1 MSDRIESERRLADLW
16 EQHQIYRFAPDDDSR
31 PVFSIDTPP
40 PYVSATN
47 LHPGHAMSFA
57 QADIAVRYMRKQ
69 GHNVFYPMG
78 FDDNGLPTERFV
90 EKKYGIDK
98 RSMTKQEF
106 VSLCLTETELQAK
119 NYARFF
125 KKLGISVDW
134 SLSYSTISPRAQ
146 RIAQLSFLDLF
157 KKGLIERRN
166 EPILWCPSCETALA
180 QSDLE
185 DEPKKSQLHFIRFGG
200 EDSGIQIATSRPEY
214 LAACVAL
221 FVHPDDE
228 RYTSWI
234 GNKITVPLFGHSV
247 PIVGDTEVDPTY
259 GTGAMMVCTW
269 GDSEDVRRWK
279 EFSLD
284 TREIIRQDGITK
296 ESTPIIGEMSLGKA
310 RKATLEALKQGDYLL
325 SSTEISHEVKCHERC
340 GHPSEFITTTQWF
353 IKIADR
359 ITTWSKQS
367 NALVWFPE
375 EMKSKLDA
383 WINGLKYDW
392 CISRQRYFG
401 VPFPVWYCK
410 DCGAT
415 LLPPS
420 EALPIDPTE
429 KAYPGGSCTHC
440 NSTQIEPDR
449 DVMDTWMTSSLTPL
463 INAHWGE
470 PGHEKLL
477 AQIYPMSLRVQAFE
491 IIRTWLFYT
500 LVKGEYHTGSLPW
513 ETVMISGWGLDKHG
527 KKISKSSGVAAD
539 AEAIIDR
546 HSADALRYWASSAE
560 LGSNHRFKEEEL
572 KTGRRLVIK
581 LENAAKFVGRYLGEF
596 ANLRTNPATCELA
609 PSDIWV
615 LKQLQEALKEYH
627 KHFEVFDYFKARKAL
642 DAFFWNVF
650 CDNYL
655 EFVKH
660 RLKDNGPQQDRQA
673 ALATLEYCMRVVTH
687 MYAPYI
693 PFATEEIY
701 QNLFVNGES
710 WTSVHTELM
719 PLPEIW
725 IDALC
730 EDKTFA
736 ETLLVVDQIRKYRSA
751 QQIGFGTPIARV
763 TIDGPMV
770 DQAFLKAALNVIE
783 INLATKPDEPFLN
796 TPTCRIWF
804 DAE

>member
-1 MSDRIESERRLADLW
+1 MSDRIGIEHRLAESW
-16 EQHQIYRFAPDDDSR
+16 EQHQIYRFAPDDDNR
-31 PVFSIDTPP
+31 PIFSIDTPP

-47 LHPGHAMSFA
+47 LHPGHAMSFT

-69 GHNVFYPMG
+69 GYNVFYPMG

-106 VSLCLTETELQAK
+106 VSLCLAETELQAK

-157 KKGLIERRN
+157 KKGLIERRS

-185 DEPKKSQLHFIRFGG
+185 DEPKKSQLHVIRFGG

-221 FVHPDDE
+221 FVHPNDE
-228 RYTSWI
+228 RYTSQI

-247 PIVGDTEVDPTY
+247 PIVGDTEVDPAY
-259 GTGAMMVCTW
+259 GTGALMVCTW

-284 TREIIRQDGITK
+284 TREIITQGGIIK
-296 ESTPIIGEMSLGKA
+296 ESTPIIGGMSLSKA
-310 RKATLEALKQGDYLL
+310 RKATLEALEQADYLL

-359 ITTWSKQS
+359 IATWSKQS
-367 NALVWFPE
+367 DELVWFPE
-375 EMKSKLDA
+375 EMKNKLDA
-383 WINGLKYDW
+383 WIGGLKYDW

-401 VPFPVWYCK
+401 VPFPVWYCM
-410 DCGAT
+410 DCGTT
-415 LLPPS
+415 LLPS
-420 EALPIDPTE
+420 NEALPIDPTE
-429 KAYPGGSCTHC
+429 TAYPGGLCPHC

-463 INAHWGE
+463 VNAHWGE
-470 PGHEKLL
+470 PGHEKLM

-500 LVKGEYHTGSLPW
+500 IVKGEFHTDSLPW
-513 ETVMISGWGLDKHG
+513 KTVMISGWGLDKHG

-539 AEAIIDR
+539 AETIIDL

-572 KTGRRLVIK
+572 KMGRRLVIK
-581 LENAAKFVGRYLGEF
+581 LVNAAKFVGRYMGEF
-596 ANLRTNPATCELA
+596 ADLRTNPEVCVLA
-609 PSDIWV
+609 SCDIWV
-615 LKQLQEALKEYH
+615 LKRLQETLQEYH

-660 RLKDNGPQQDRQA
+660 RLMDSRSSTDRQA
-673 ALATLEYCMRVVTH
+673 SLSTLVYCMYAVVH

-693 PFATEEIY
+693 PFATEEVY
-701 QNLFVNGES
+701 QDLFADKKS
-710 WTSVHTELM
+710 WKSVHSELM
-719 PLPEIW
+719 PQPEKW
-725 IDALC
+725 IDELC
-730 EDKTFA
+730 EDETFTS
-736 ETLLVVDQIRKYRSA
+736 TLIVVDQIRKYRSA
-751 QQIGFGTPIARV
+751 QQMGFKVPIEHMS
-763 TIDGPMV
+763 IDGIGSN
-770 DQAFLKAALNVIE
+770 AIFLKEAMNVRDVSFR
-783 INLATKPDEPFLN
+783 TMSDEPFLN
-796 TPTCRIWF
+796 TPMCRIWF
-804 DAE
+804 STK